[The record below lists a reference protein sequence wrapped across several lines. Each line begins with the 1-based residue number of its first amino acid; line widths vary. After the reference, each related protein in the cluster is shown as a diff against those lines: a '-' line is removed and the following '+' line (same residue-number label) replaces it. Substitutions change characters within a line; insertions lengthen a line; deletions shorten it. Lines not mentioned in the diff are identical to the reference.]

1 LFLSHQD
8 HIRVSRVFF
17 FLILSSVGLGAHL
30 GSLDQ
35 STPKSSSPS
44 HLPKQY
50 SMHSSGAALPLF
62 GVRTVTAP
70 SHSTWSFLT
79 EASFR
84 HGGWFCV
91 YLWRPGQSHS
101 ILNEDIWRY
110 WFAWFYWIFWVKRTV
125 SHFCRLPQASDR
137 TGKANCMCTEE
148 NIEKPLLVQVPSS
161 RREPGITEAWLCRL
175 LPVTWL

>member
-1 LFLSHQD
+1 MLNFSWQRIEMRTNALFYETMRSASSFLLGHLFCTASSSGF
-8 HIRVSRVFF
+8 VPFPPGSYPCFPGFF

-101 ILNEDIWRY
+101 ILNEDI
-110 WFAWFYWIFWVKRTV
+110 
-125 SHFCRLPQASDR
+125 
-137 TGKANCMCTEE
+137 
-148 NIEKPLLVQVPSS
+148 
-161 RREPGITEAWLCRL
+161 
-175 LPVTWL
+175 